1 MKKIIVRVIA
11 GLLLISTFPAVA
23 QTGIEA
29 MNLEISDNK
38 TTNLVYPYPVISVD
52 RGSPGV
58 LAQKATG
65 VENVLQIKA
74 ATTDFEETNLTVITA
89 DGKLYS
95 YLLSYNFTPYPLNVN
110 YKGNGTDRSL
120 TEVSDGLNASVL
132 EKTAASVAPR
142 KKTVSGLADDAFGIN
157 LSVTGIY
164 SSGDLFYFQANIENS
179 SNIDFDTDQL
189 RVFIRDD
196 SRAKRTATQETEIQ
210 PVYRYAEPSKVPAQA
225 SQNFVLVLRKFT
237 IPNKKHLVFQL
248 FESRGGRNPEL
259 KIKNRKLVKAVCPLP
274 DTTIL

>member
-1 MKKIIVRVIA
+1 MRKIKVRVIA
-11 GLLLISTFPAVA
+11 GFLLVSTFQAHA
-23 QTGIEA
+23 QTGIES

-52 RGSPGV
+52 RGSANV

-74 ATTDFEETNLTVITA
+74 ATVDFEETNLTVITA

-95 YLLSYNFTPYPLNVN
+95 YLVSFNITPYPLNVN
-110 YKGNGTDRSL
+110 YKGNGTDDSL
-120 TEVSDGLNASVL
+120 MEVSDGLNASVL
-132 EKTAASVAPR
+132 EKTAAFVAPR

-157 LSVTGIY
+157 LSITGIY
-164 SSGDLFYFQANIENS
+164 SSGDLFYFQANIGNN
-179 SNIDFDTDQL
+179 SNIDFDIDQL

-196 SRAKRTATQETEIQ
+196 NRAKRTATQEIEIR
-210 PVYRYAEPSKVPAQA
+210 PVYRYAEPTKISSQA

-259 KIKNRKLVKAVCPLP
+259 KIKNRKLIKAVRPLP
-274 DTTIL
+274 EQTIL